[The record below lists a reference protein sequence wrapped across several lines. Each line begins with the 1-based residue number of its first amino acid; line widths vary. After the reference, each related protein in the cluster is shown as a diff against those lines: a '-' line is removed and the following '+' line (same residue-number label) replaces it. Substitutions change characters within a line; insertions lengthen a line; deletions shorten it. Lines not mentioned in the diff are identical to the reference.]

1 MNEGD
6 MILLSLTCYSIVVKT
21 AKYVSDWGSVIKG
34 QSKVVFLW
42 LQQLTTC
49 SEENQVQNREV
60 SCTLQ
65 ELLSLRWH
73 KYIFESRG
81 NTGYS
86 EMCCKMG

>member
-1 MNEGD
+1 ML
-6 MILLSLTCYSIVVKT
+6 IQSLLSIKVVRTVKN
-21 AKYVSDWGSVIKG
+21 VSEWALRFKG
-34 QSKVVFLW
+34 QPKVVFLW

-60 SCTLQ
+60 SCTVQ
-65 ELLSLRWH
+65 NLLSLQWH

-86 EMCCKMG
+86 EMCCNMG